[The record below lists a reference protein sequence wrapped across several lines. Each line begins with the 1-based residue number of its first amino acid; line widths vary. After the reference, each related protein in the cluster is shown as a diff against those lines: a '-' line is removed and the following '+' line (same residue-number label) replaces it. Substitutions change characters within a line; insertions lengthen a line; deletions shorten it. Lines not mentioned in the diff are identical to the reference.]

1 MDNIVK
7 ALGLRIRQLRYQ
19 ANMSQEELAFIAGL
33 NAAHLGQ
40 IERGLKKPT
49 IETINQ
55 IAEALN
61 TPLNVLFTFESDN
74 AKPSKDD
81 NNSAMNKI
89 VAQLTSM
96 TDEEQH
102 DILKLIRIF
111 KHFRSNQSE

>member
-7 ALGLRIRQLRYQ
+7 ALGQRIRQLRYQ
-19 ANMSQEELAFIAGL
+19 ANMSQEELAFTAGL

-49 IETINQ
+49 IETVNQ

-61 TPLNVLFTFESDN
+61 TPLNILFTFDEDT
-74 AKPSKDD
+74 AKPARED

-96 TDEEQH
+96 TDEEQY

-111 KHFRSNQSE
+111 KHFRSNQEE